1 MRSSAVPPAPAP
13 AAAQMTTP
21 AEPVLAPTATQ
32 APMMDVLPKD
42 GTSAVSTPD
51 EMGPWQDRHHDAAAY
66 DGHKDHLQYPWK
78 YWGEEQEGPAWEKNN
93 KAPWERGASDDD
105 STNATASDATQVLLS
120 ASEQAPWEAEGG
132 NDANEDGPS
141 GTSEVSSLLD
151 EDLLR
156 PTADQGPE
164 ESAPVEAL
172 VEEVP
177 SMEAID
183 DEILGAPAGPAA
195 LAEADALITKAE
207 SPSANSDADP
217 QHGNQ
222 TQAVHDMDATDTLKA
237 QASAAS
243 SLSNASREVAQDFSD
258 ANAHTDPQVAADAND
273 TVDSEAGVASPASSV
288 DITAAT
294 QPAAATQNDTNAGAA
309 LQQAKQLVA
318 KAQELKAAADAPATK
333 RTPAEP
339 AVVANADDAVD
350 GEAGV
355 ANEAP
360 VPPMPMDAS
369 DGPASEAATPPLT
382 YAAAAPQT
390 TTEDPAP
397 TASVA
402 DAAAPATAQPIV
414 AAPSTTSEE
423 GSSDDKQKQWGAVE
437 KAVKRAR
444 HLVNTDHWDSV
455 TKFAEDRAS
464 GQPLSADSF
473 AAPAPAPSDHTRS
486 AQSDAEAAAYLK
498 DVAEVKAKA
507 YMRAGKQ
514 VEPLVADEQPS
525 AAAGPVLT
533 SHPKEGHIVVPGK
546 PLVHGVASVDR
557 VANLKRELI
566 KKEAQAND
574 ALRTISKAAKAALQD
589 NVEEEEARERKAK
602 ALVHNHALGQ
612 AKENTEKAKEMTN
625 KMAEEK
631 ASMNSLSAK
640 KKKAAK
646 EMAEKAKTAAQAAV
660 AAQKNEQAAM
670 KLHEVAQKAATQAA
684 KEQAAKQAEAAEEA
698 KTAGE
703 KKAKQDASI
712 AHVQAA
718 QEKLQK
724 KQEAATPT
732 SDTAAGS
739 LMPVA
744 SPTDSEGDSSS
755 AQLQKQK
762 EVYEEGKAARTES
775 PKIPRP
781 TASKK
786 FMQSLP
792 KPSAKKAN
800 LPPWAAG
807 NHTANS
813 TTELLGL
820 SLHNAIKSSLD
831 LFETKP
837 NSAAAPTLNL
847 FEETR
852 DSANQDVS
860 AMVEQEDDEDK
871 RAASAFAKSF
881 LRRSDRTATTATGF
895 DFSRAARALSGA

>member
-1 MRSSAVPPAPAP
+1 
-13 AAAQMTTP
+13 MTTP

-217 QHGNQ
+217 QHGNK
-222 TQAVHDMDATDTLKA
+222 TQAVHDDMDATDTLKA

-243 SLSNASREVAQDFSD
+243 SLSNASREVA
-258 ANAHTDPQVAADAND
+258 
-273 TVDSEAGVASPASSV
+273 
-288 DITAAT
+288 
-294 QPAAATQNDTNAGAA
+294 PAAATQNDTNAGAA

-355 ANEAP
+355 ATEAP

-369 DGPASEAATPPLT
+369 DGPASEAATPPIT

-589 NVEEEEARERKAK
+589 NVGEEEARERKAK

-670 KLHEVAQKAATQAA
+670 KLHEVSQKAATQAA

-852 DSANQDVS
+852 ASANQDVS

-881 LRRSDRTATTATGF
+881 LRSPRTATTATGF